1 MMLSIDFSF
10 SCFCGVDVWCCD
22 RVACSV
28 SVDCFLFLFSFVM
41 G

>member
-1 MMLSIDFSF
+1 VMLSIDFSF